1 MNNVLTGLLV
11 AYISLLSS
19 GCAFAQDLP
28 ASTSVEV
35 LAYVHDPDG
44 KPVSGATVRLNLP
57 RYGPTEANYAPV
69 EATVDV
75 KGLAKL
81 RGTAQQ
87 DYSLSAR
94 CSGYYTTES
103 ESRSVYL
110 DQPTLEFVSGVQR
123 FDLELRPVKNPVH
136 SIGKFVD
143 GVPIPSGAE
152 RIGFDL
158 EMGDFVSPFG
168 KGHVPDLVFAFERRV
183 LSEGN
188 ESFKATLTFSN
199 PLDGIVLMR
208 QPRNVGSEFKYPYSA
223 PTQGYA
229 ANREWAIGH
238 RGPSSYALN
247 ADDVQYFYIV
257 RIRSRADEKG
267 NLKYALYGV
276 IDGDI
281 GFDKAS
287 NGSGRG
293 GYVVGFNYFLNP
305 DWTRNLEF
313 GRHLEELAGTG
324 KLLVA
329 PPPAN

>member
-1 MNNVLTGLLV
+1 MKKPLFGVLV
-11 AYISLLSS
+11 ASVSLLSP
-19 GCAFAQDLP
+19 GCAFAQGLP
-28 ASTSVEV
+28 ASTAVDV
-35 LAYVHDPDG
+35 QAYVHDLDG
-44 KPVSGATVRLNLP
+44 KPIPGATVYLVLP
-57 RYGPTEANYAPV
+57 RYGPTEANYATPKG
-69 EATVDV
+69 ATDL
-75 KGLAKL
+75 KGLVKL
-81 RGTAQQ
+81 RGVAQQ
-87 DYSLSAR
+87 DFSVSAE
-94 CSGYYTTES
+94 CTGYYTTES

-229 ANREWAIGH
+229 ANREWAT
-238 RGPSSYALN
+238 
-247 ADDVQYFYIV
+247 V
-257 RIRSRADEKG
+257 RLLWVAAG
-267 NLKYALYGV
+267 LPL
-276 IDGDI
+276 
-281 GFDKAS
+281 
-287 NGSGRG
+287 
-293 GYVVGFNYFLNP
+293 LNP
-305 DWTRNLEF
+305 TALISPAAYTT
-313 GRHLEELAGTG
+313 LG
-324 KLLVA
+324 KVNRYRSDTV
-329 PPPAN
+329 P